1 MTSPHLAEA
10 VLDSLLEGCQVVSFD
25 WKFLYLNKA
34 ALVQSRSTAD
44 YLIGRNA
51 MEAYPGFE
59 GTPLHQMLQDSMDRR
74 VHGRLETPFRFP
86 DGTERWFEVRSLPV
100 PEGICILTIDVTDA
114 RAAAADLARTE
125 AQLRQS
131 QKLEAI
137 GQLASGVAHDFNN
150 LLSIILSYAG
160 LGQLKLEAQGAQGG
174 VLQREALEQIESA
187 AQRASALT
195 RQLLGL
201 SRTAK
206 ADAQVIDLNPVIA
219 GAEKLVRRMADDPVK
234 VTVRLG
240 EGLGAVKIDP
250 GSVEQVLLN
259 LTANARDA
267 MPRGGELL
275 IETAQVL
282 LGADFAS
289 RHLGVRP
296 GPHVRLR
303 VRDSGTGMDEATRTR
318 VFEPFFT
325 TKAPGRGT
333 GLGLATVR
341 SIVQQSGGTIWVE
354 SAPGR
359 GTEFVI
365 YLPCCEGSG
374 PVAAVAPLRSPR
386 LSGTET
392 ILITEDEPALRAVA
406 REVLERHGYQVLEAN
421 SAGEALVIAE
431 KHHGPIDLLLADVM
445 MPYLGGGELA
455 GRLRPLRAEARVL
468 LMSGHAADSPQVRRA
483 LAPGAQLLRKP
494 FSPQELLL
502 AVREA
507 LDAQGRERLDG

>member
-1 MTSPHLAEA
+1 MSSPHLAEA
-10 VLDSLLEGCQVVSFD
+10 VLDSLLEGCQVVGFD

-59 GTPLHQMLQDSMDRR
+59 GTPLHRMLQDTMDRR

-86 DGTERWFEVRSLPV
+86 DGTERWFEVRCLPV

-160 LGQLKLEAQGAQGG
+160 LGQLQLKGAG
-174 VLQREALEQIESA
+174 LQREALEQIESA
-187 AQRASALT
+187 AQRAAQLT
-195 RQLLGL
+195 RQLLSLGRK
-201 SRTAK
+201 STVE
-206 ADAQVIDLNPVIA
+206 AQAIDLNAVIA
-219 GAEKLVRRMADDPVK
+219 GAEKLLRRMAAAPVEL
-234 VTVRLG
+234 TVRLG
-240 EGLGAVKIDP
+240 EGLGPVKLAP
-250 GSVEQVLLN
+250 GSLEQVLLN

-267 MPRGGELL
+267 MPQGGELL
-275 IETAQVL
+275 IETAQVVL
-282 LGADFAS
+282 DSGFAS

-296 GPHVRLR
+296 GPHVRMR
-303 VRDSGTGMDEATRTR
+303 VRDSGSGMDEATRTR
-318 VFEPFFT
+318 IFEPFFT

-341 SIVQQSGGTIWVE
+341 SIVQQAGGTIWVE
-354 SAPGR
+354 SAPGV

-365 YLPCCEGSG
+365 YLPCCEDVGQVTSL
-374 PVAAVAPLRSPR
+374 APLRSPR

-392 ILITEDEPALRAVA
+392 ILLTEDEPALRAAA
-406 REVLERHGYQVLEAN
+406 REILARHGYQVLEAN
-421 SAGEALVIAE
+421 SAGEALIIAE

-445 MPYLGGGELA
+445 MPYLSGGELA
-455 GRLRPLRAEARVL
+455 GRLTPLRAGVRVL
-468 LMSGHAADSPQVRRA
+468 LMSGHAPDSPQVRRA
-483 LAPGAQLLRKP
+483 LPPGAPLLRKP
-494 FSPQELLL
+494 FSPHELLRS
-502 AVREA
+502 VRDV